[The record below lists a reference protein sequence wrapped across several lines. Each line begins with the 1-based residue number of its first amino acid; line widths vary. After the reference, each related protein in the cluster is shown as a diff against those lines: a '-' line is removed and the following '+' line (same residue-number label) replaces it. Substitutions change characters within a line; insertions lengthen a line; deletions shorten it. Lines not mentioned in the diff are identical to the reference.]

1 MTIVTVTNR
10 EALLNS
16 GVILLLAA
24 TVLFFMG
31 VYMSGSLSL
40 FMAMRSGMAILLFL
54 AAVCAIFG
62 VYCWIKAFIVKD
74 D

>member
-1 MTIVTVTNR
+1 MTVTNR

-16 GVILLLAA
+16 GAILFLAG
-24 TVLFFMG
+24 TILFFMG
-31 VYMSGSLSL
+31 AYMSGAPSL
-40 FMAMRSGMAILLFL
+40 FAAMRSGMAILLFM

-62 VYCWIKAFIVKD
+62 IYCWIKAFIVKD